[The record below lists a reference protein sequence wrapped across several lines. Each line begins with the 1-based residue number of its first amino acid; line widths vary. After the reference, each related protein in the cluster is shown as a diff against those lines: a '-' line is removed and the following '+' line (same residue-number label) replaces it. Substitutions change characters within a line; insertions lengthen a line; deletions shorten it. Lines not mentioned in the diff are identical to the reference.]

1 MHIVELG
8 VLLPQPLEGVPGQ
21 LVPAM
26 VVQAFHGA
34 ERDEPH
40 RLPGREL
47 CDGERGDGADCV
59 EDEGFGE
66 GGIEGPEGVGDVD
79 LCDKKGEVRVMIS

>member
-1 MHIVELG
+1 MIIQTL
-8 VLLPQPLEGVPGQ
+8 QR
-21 LVPAM
+21 
-26 VVQAFHGA
+26 A
-34 ERDEPH
+34 ECDEPH

-66 GGIEGPEGVGDVD
+66 GGIEGAEGVGDVD
-79 LCDKKGEVRVMIS
+79 L